1 MKRVILLS
9 VVLVFAVL
17 GCGATSRSQPVEYI
31 DLKPHGA
38 DTRSQDKPVVYFYT
52 QQGCSPCIPHHK
64 YWEDRKWQ
72 TDSFRVEEVDLSK
85 PHDKKHDDWVD
96 VTPSYGWMIGE
107 TRWNIED
114 QRPADQTERAW
125 KATNK

>member
-1 MKRVILLS
+1 MRMILFLLLILCPAT
-9 VVLVFAVL
+9 V
-17 GCGATSRSQPVEYI
+17 GCGVASPSDPVEFI
-31 DLKPHGA
+31 DLKPSA
-38 DTRSQDKPVVYFYT
+38 NTEPTKDKPVVYFYT

-125 KATNK
+125 KATNR